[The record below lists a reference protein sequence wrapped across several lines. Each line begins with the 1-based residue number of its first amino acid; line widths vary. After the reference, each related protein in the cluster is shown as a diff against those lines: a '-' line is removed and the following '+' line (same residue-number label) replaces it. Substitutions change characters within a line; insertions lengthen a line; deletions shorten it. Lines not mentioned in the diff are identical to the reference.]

1 MIHISIYTEKDF
13 STAEDLYGK
22 TKYYP
27 HCVIGHELKTNYSLV
42 DWFMSQ
48 ENEINGFTKAIY
60 SGFPT
65 IEIVNIM

>member
-1 MIHISIYTEKDF
+1 MN
-13 STAEDLYGK
+13 
-22 TKYYP
+22 
-27 HCVIGHELKTNYSLV
+27 LKQIIV

-65 IEIVNIM
+65 IEIVNIISNYVIKS